1 MTIGENIKNRL
12 DKLLTQKELGEK
24 PGGISQQQIGQQET
38 DKANP
43 KKETIEKMTASSGVD
58 LFSL

>member
-43 KKETIEKMTASSGVD
+43 KRKPLKK
-58 LFSL
+58 